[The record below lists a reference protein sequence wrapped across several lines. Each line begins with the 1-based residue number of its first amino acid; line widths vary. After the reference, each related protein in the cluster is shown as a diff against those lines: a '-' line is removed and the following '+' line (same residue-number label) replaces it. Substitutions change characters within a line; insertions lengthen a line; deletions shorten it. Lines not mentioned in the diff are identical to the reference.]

1 MPNRSNR
8 WATLV
13 AGVIITSLTASC
25 SAGHRSGSAETDPAT
40 PALAP
45 GSTVLSSPTATSIPS
60 TSAPA
65 TTSTTERSQPPTSTR
80 ASTPR
85 SVASTVPIAT
95 TKPAAPKAVR
105 SKSGPSIAGCPVFPA
120 DNAWNTDISHLP
132 VDPHSAAWLANSG
145 GPNRL
150 IHPDFGD
157 SGTSV
162 PYGIPFVVTNSS
174 HPRVRVTFQYSSE
187 SDPGPYPFGPD
198 TPIEGGAG
206 SGGDQHAIMLDSS
219 TCTLY
224 ELYDANYSAQGSTA
238 GSGAIWNLRSDAL
251 RPSGWTSADAAGL
264 PILPGLLRQDE
275 VNAGFVGHA
284 IRMTVE
290 TTDNLFIWP
299 ARHQAG
305 SVDDLNYPP
314 MGARFRLNASVDIS
328 HFSRDTQ
335 VVLTAMKHYGLIVA
349 DNGSNWYF
357 QGAAQPGW
365 DNTMLDELKTI
376 PVSDFEAVDT
386 SSLMIDPNSGAARS
400 QAVSG

>member
-1 MPNRSNR
+1 M
-8 WATLV
+8 AV
-13 AGVIITSLTASC
+13 GMAVIFSASCGNAPSASLHQRTSPVSPSLTTSPGASTHPVEQ
-25 SAGHRSGSAETDPAT
+25 A
-40 PALAP
+40 
-45 GSTVLSSPTATSIPS
+45 S
-60 TSAPA
+60 TSAPLLVPTNPPSTA
-65 TTSTTERSQPPTSTR
+65 AVPSSLAIKPVPTTRRPPVQAPTTRPP
-80 ASTPR
+80 A
-85 SVASTVPIAT
+85 
-95 TKPAAPKAVR
+95 PAR
-105 SKSGPSIAGCPVFPA
+105 SGPVIAGCPVFPA
-120 DNAWNTDISHLP
+120 DNAWNTDISSFP
-132 VDPHSAAWLANSG
+132 VDSHTGAWIANSG
-145 GPNRL
+145 GPTRL

-157 SGTSV
+157 SGTSI

-174 HPRVRVTFQYSSE
+174 HPKVSITFDYADE

-224 ELYDANYSAQGSTA
+224 ELYNANYSAQGSTA

-275 VNAGFVGHA
+275 VSAGHVGHA
-284 IRMTVE
+284 IRMTVQ
-290 TTDNLFIWP
+290 TTDKSFIWP

-305 SVDDLNYPP
+305 SVTDSNYSP
-314 MGARFRLNASVDIS
+314 MGARFRLKASVDIS
-328 HFSRDTQ
+328 RFSRNSQ

-365 DNTMLDELKTI
+365 DNTMLDELKSI
-376 PVSDFEAVDT
+376 PAGDFEAVDT
-386 SSLMIDPNSGAARS
+386 SSLIIDPNSGASR
-400 QAVSG
+400 

>member
-1 MPNRSNR
+1 M
-8 WATLV
+8 A
-13 AGVIITSLTASC
+13 VIIGASC
-25 SAGHRSGSAETDPAT
+25 GNAHSASLHPRASR
-40 PALAP
+40 
-45 GSTVLSSPTATSIPS
+45 VSPTSTTSPAATTQPVEPTT
-60 TSAPA
+60 TSAPLPVPTNPSSTA
-65 TTSTTERSQPPTSTR
+65 AVPSSLAIKPVPTTRRPPVQ
-80 ASTPR
+80 APTPGPP
-85 SVASTVPIAT
+85 S
-95 TKPAAPKAVR
+95 PAG
-105 SKSGPSIAGCPVFPA
+105 SGPVIAGCPVFPA
-120 DNAWNTDISHLP
+120 DNAWNTDISSLP
-132 VDPHSAAWLANSG
+132 ADSHSSAWIANSG
-145 GPNRL
+145 GPTRL

-157 SGTSV
+157 SGTSI

-174 HPRVRVTFQYSSE
+174 HPKVSITFGYADE

-224 ELYDANYSAQGSTA
+224 ELYNANYTAQGSTA

-275 VNAGFVGHA
+275 VSAGHVGHA
-284 IRMTVE
+284 IRMTVQ
-290 TTDNLFIWP
+290 TTDKSFIWP

-305 SVDDLNYPP
+305 SITDSNYPP
-314 MGARFRLNASVDIS
+314 MGARFRLKASVDIS
-328 HFSRDTQ
+328 RFSRNSQ

-365 DNTMLDELKTI
+365 DNTMLDELKSI
-376 PVSDFEAVDT
+376 PAGDFEAVNT
-386 SSLMIDPNSGAARS
+386 SSLIIDPNSGASR
-400 QAVSG
+400 